1 MNHSSSMKPFA
12 IVISWFGRDLQGGAE
27 TQAWQI
33 ASRLAA
39 RGHAVEVLTTCCHSH
54 SDDWSI
60 NHLPPGLTREPEGF
74 AVRRFP
80 VTERKWKQFRRVASQ
95 LQSLPKAVL
104 KPGVA
109 PISAADSTIFS
120 HELIKSPALLRYLK
134 ERGDDYSAFI
144 FMPYLYGPVLQGL
157 PLVAD
162 HGWLQ
167 PCLHDESYAYL
178 PEVAAIFRCARGVLF
193 NSDGE
198 MQLALRLFGPGIFH
212 KSTVVGE
219 GVEVPVVE
227 PGAIASPPAA
237 LDGAPYVLCLGRREP
252 GKNSY
257 LLLNAFRQFKAAHPA
272 SRLKLVF
279 AGSGV
284 LELGGSDGQV
294 LDLGIV
300 SEHDK
305 LALLDGCRALFQP
318 SENESF
324 SRVIMEAWLRGR
336 PVAAHRNC
344 LATATAVRLCDGGWL
359 AADEKEWSTLLADME
374 SLSNEVLA
382 AKGAA
387 GQQYA
392 RKAAD
397 WQRVMERYEAVLS
410 VTPPHVILEPR
421 TPRVIHQVLP
431 NLTYGDG
438 ISNFA
443 RWTRRQLQQAGVS
456 SEIFVLHI
464 DPRVASEC
472 HQFQPGCIAPQDAI
486 IYHHSIGSELT
497 PHVVAHKGP
506 KCLFY
511 HNITPAEFY
520 APFHPKVTA
529 LLRQGREELKW
540 LSRSF
545 PCSAGQSAYN
555 AQELREAGFV
565 DPMVC
570 PACVDPARW
579 SEAPDS
585 RLMAR
590 LQQGHTNVLFVGR
603 ISPHKKQEDLL
614 RAFQV
619 YLQFDPTAVL
629 HLVGTI
635 PEGDPYAAYVQQAAE
650 LFELG
655 ERVQFTGAVDEDQ
668 LAAYYRT
675 AHLFWSMSEHEGFC
689 VPLVEAMWHDVPVLA
704 YNNTAVGETLG
715 AGGVLFNRKDRLKEL
730 AALAWL
736 LVNDNELRQQVIV
749 AQRRRRT
756 FCAPAAVADALQTL
770 IGRLC

>member
-1 MNHSSSMKPFA
+1 MKPLA
-12 IVISWFGRDLQGGAE
+12 IVITWFGRDLKGGAE

-54 SDDWSI
+54 FDDCAT

-80 VTERKWKQFRRVASQ
+80 VTRRKWKQFDRVSSR
-95 LQSLPKAVL
+95 LQRLPKTAL

-109 PISAADSTIFS
+109 PVSAADAAIFS

-134 ERGDDYSAFI
+134 QHGDDYGAFI
-144 FMPYLYGPVLQGL
+144 FIPYLYGPVLHGL

-162 HGWLQ
+162 RAWLQ

-198 MQLALRLFGPGIFH
+198 MELALRLFGPGIFH

-219 GVEVPVVE
+219 GVEVPIVE
-227 PGAIASPPAA
+227 PGAAPSATTA
-237 LDGAPYVLCLGRREP
+237 FDGAPYVLCLGKKER

-257 LLLNAFRQFKAAHPA
+257 LLLDAFRRFKAARPE

-279 AGSGV
+279 AGAGA
-284 LELGGSDGQV
+284 LDLGGLDGQV
-294 LDLGIV
+294 LDLGLV
-300 SEHDK
+300 PERDK
-305 LALLDGCRALFQP
+305 VALLDGCRALFQP

-324 SRVIMEAWLRGR
+324 SRVMMEAWLRGR
-336 PVAAHRNC
+336 PVAAHRDC

-359 AADEKEWSTLLADME
+359 AADEKEWSTLLGDME
-374 SLSNEVLA
+374 SLPAEVLA

-410 VTPPHVILEPR
+410 VTPPRVIVVPR
-421 TPRVIHQVLP
+421 TPRAIHQVLP
-431 NLTYGDG
+431 NFTYGDG
-438 ISNFA
+438 ISNFV
-443 RWTRRQLQQAGVS
+443 RRVRKQLQQAGVS

-464 DPRVASEC
+464 DPRVANEC
-472 HQFQPGCIAPQDAI
+472 HLFRPGCIASQDAI

-497 PHVVAHKGP
+497 PHVVAHEGP
-506 KCLFY
+506 KCLLY
-511 HNITPAEFY
+511 HNITPAEFFE
-520 APFHPKVTA
+520 PFHPKVTA
-529 LLRQGREELKW
+529 LLRQGREELKL

-545 PCSAGQSAYN
+545 PYAIGQSAYN

-565 DPMVC
+565 NPSVC

-585 RLMAR
+585 GLMAR

-603 ISPHKKQEDLL
+603 ISPQKKQEDLL
-614 RAFQV
+614 RAFQA

-629 HLVGTI
+629 HLVGMI
-635 PEGDPYAAYVQQAAE
+635 PEGDPYAAYVRRAAE

-655 ERVQFTGAVDEDQ
+655 EHVQFAGAVDENQ

-675 AHLFWSMSEHEGFC
+675 ANLFWSMSEHEGFC

-704 YNNTAVGETLG
+704 YNSTAVGETLG

-736 LVNDNELRQQVIV
+736 LVSDNGLRQQVIA

-756 FCAPAAVADALQTL
+756 FCAPAAVAEALQAL
-770 IGRLC
+770 VNRLC

>member
-1 MNHSSSMKPFA
+1 MKPLA
-12 IVISWFGRDLQGGAE
+12 IVISWFGRDLKGGAE

-39 RGHAVEVLTTCCHSH
+39 RGHAIEVLTTCCRSH
-54 SDDWSI
+54 FDDCAT

-80 VTERKWKQFRRVASQ
+80 VTRRKRKQFDRVSSR
-95 LQSLPKAVL
+95 LQRLPKTAL

-109 PISAADSTIFS
+109 PVSAADSKIFS

-134 ERGDDYSAFI
+134 EHGDDYSAFV
-144 FMPYLYGPVLQGL
+144 FMPYLYGPVLHGL

-162 HGWLQ
+162 RAWLQ

-178 PEVAAIFRCARGVLF
+178 PEVAAIFRCAHGVLF

-198 MQLALRLFGPGIFH
+198 MELALRLFGPGIFH

-227 PGAIASPPAA
+227 PGTVASATA
-237 LDGAPYVLCLGRREP
+237 VFDGAPYVLCLGKKER
-252 GKNSY
+252 GKNSH
-257 LLLNAFRQFKAAHPA
+257 LLLNAFRQFKAAHPT

-279 AGSGV
+279 AGAGV
-284 LELGGSDGQV
+284 LDLGGLDGQV
-294 LDLGIV
+294 LDLGMV
-300 SEHDK
+300 SERDK
-305 LALLDGCRALFQP
+305 VTLLDGCRALFQP

-336 PVAAHRNC
+336 PVAAHRDC

-359 AADEKEWSTLLADME
+359 AADEKEWSTLLGDME
-374 SLSNEVLA
+374 SLPTEVLA

-410 VTPPHVILEPR
+410 VTTPRVILVPR
-421 TPRVIHQVLP
+421 TPRAIHQVLP
-431 NLTYGDG
+431 NFTYGDG
-438 ISNFA
+438 ISNFV
-443 RWTRRQLQQAGVS
+443 RWTRKQLLQAGIS

-464 DPRVASEC
+464 DPRVANEC
-472 HQFQPGCIAPQDAI
+472 HRFQPGCIASQDAI

-497 PHVVAHKGP
+497 THVATHEGP
-506 KCLFY
+506 KCLLY
-511 HNITPAEFY
+511 HNITPAEFFE
-520 APFHPKVTA
+520 PFHPKVTA

-545 PCSAGQSAYN
+545 PCAVGQSAYN
-555 AQELREAGFV
+555 AQELQEAGFV
-565 DPMVC
+565 NPLVC

-585 RLMAR
+585 GLMAR

-603 ISPHKKQEDLL
+603 ISPQKKQEDLL

-635 PEGDPYAAYVQQAAE
+635 PEGDPYAAYVRRAAE

-655 ERVQFTGAVDEDQ
+655 EHVQFAGAVDENQ

-689 VPLVEAMWHDVPVLA
+689 VPLVESMWHDVPVLA
-704 YNNTAVGETLG
+704 YNSTAVGETLG
-715 AGGVLFNRKDRLKEL
+715 AGGVLFNRKNRLKEL

-736 LVNDNELRQQVIV
+736 LVNDNGLRQQVIA

-756 FCAPAAVADALQTL
+756 FCAPAAVAEALQTL
-770 IGRLC
+770 VNRLC